1 MQFKCEICDKEYD
14 TLWSLSSHN
23 VKKHKIKPQE
33 TFIKHNLEGKTP
45 ECKCGCGEVPTFLG
59 IQKGFRD
66 YIRGHA
72 SRINNNWG
80 HNVDAQKKSKD
91 TQRKL
96 YGSGEL
102 VIWNKGLTKEDDE
115 RLDYGDKI
123 SSNLERNKKISKA
136 LKGRKRPQYVLDKL
150 DEGMREYWSKE
161 ENKEKQSHKRLLYIK
176 ENGFTVI
183 SNLENN
189 FSKLLDNLNID
200 YYQQFYVR
208 EIKSLYDFKIKG
220 KNILIEIDGDF
231 WHCNPKTEHKI
242 PVIEHQKNNLIKD
255 KIKTEWCLKNNY
267 ILLRFWE
274 DDINNNVDW
283 VMDELRKHIP

>member
-1 MQFKCEICDKEYD
+1 MQFKCEICNKGYD
-14 TLWSLSSHN
+14 TLWGLSSHN
-23 VKKHKIKPQE
+23 VKKHDIKPQE
-33 TFIKHNLEGKTP
+33 TFIKHNLEDKIP
-45 ECKCGCGEVPTFLG
+45 YCKCGCGEVPKFLG

-66 YIRGHA
+66 YIRGH
-72 SRINNNWG
+72 SSKVNNNWG
-80 HNVDAQKKSKD
+80 HNTESQKKSKE
-91 TQRKL
+91 TQKKL
-96 YGSGEL
+96 YKSGEL

-123 SSNLERNKKISKA
+123 RSNLERNKKISKS

-150 DEGMREYWSKE
+150 DKGMREYWGNE
-161 ENKEKQSHKRLLYIK
+161 ENKEKQSNVRLLYIK

-189 FSKLLDNLNID
+189 FSKLLDSLNIG
-200 YYQQFYVR
+200 YYRQFYVR

-231 WHCNPKTEHKI
+231 WHCNPNTEHKI
-242 PVIEHQKNNLIKD
+242 PVIEHQKRNLIND
-255 KIKTEWCLKNNY
+255 KIKTEWCFKNNY

-274 DDINNNVDW
+274 YDINNNIEW
-283 VMDELRKHIP
+283 VIDELKKHLL

>member
-1 MQFKCEICDKEYD
+1 MQFKCQICDKKYD
-14 TLWSLSSHN
+14 TLWSLSSHY

-33 TFIKHNLEGKTP
+33 TFIRHNLEGKTP
-45 ECKCGCGEVPTFLG
+45 ECKCGCGETPTFLG

-72 SRINNNWG
+72 SRVNNNWG

-136 LKGRKRPQYVLDKL
+136 LKGRKRPQYVLDKF
-150 DEGMREYWSKE
+150 DKGMREYWSKE
-161 ENKEKQSHKRLLYIK
+161 ENREKQSILQSKRVKNNHHKNKTL
-176 ENGFTVI
+176 
-183 SNLENN
+183 LENY
-189 FSKLLDNLNID
+189 FES
-200 YYQQFYVR
+200 
-208 EIKSLYDFKIKG
+208 
-220 KNILIEIDGDF
+220 ILIKLKLKYISQYTICGYNFDFYLPKYDLVIEVDGDF
-231 WHCNPKTEHKI
+231 FHCNPKKYPEGPIYESQTNTI
-242 PVIEHQKNNLIKD
+242 NND
-255 KIKTEWCLKNNY
+255 KIKNN
-267 ILLRFWE
+267 ICDKSNGIRLLRFWE
-274 DDINNNVDW
+274 DDINNNIEW
-283 VMDELRKHIP
+283 VIDEIKKHII